1 MREPDYRGLAALV
14 LATALGL
21 MLVIGVGAPSLSGQ
35 PLGEVGSQALTAIGG
50 AIVGLLAGFIAGTI
64 SRNGNNDKDKKP

>member
-14 LATALGL
+14 LAVSLGL
-21 MLVIGVGAPSLSGQ
+21 MLVIGIGVPAFLGR

-64 SRNGNNDKDKKP
+64 SNKP